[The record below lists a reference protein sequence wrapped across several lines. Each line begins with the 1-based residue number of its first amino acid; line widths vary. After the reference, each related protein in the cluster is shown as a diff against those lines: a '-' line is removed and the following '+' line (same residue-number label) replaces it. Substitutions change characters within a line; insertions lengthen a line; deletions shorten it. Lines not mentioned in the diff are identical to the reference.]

1 MAQLFPPSTCGLI
14 PRPYKKNLKALSDT
28 GVPWQALIPV
38 REGCDL
44 NLSPQV
50 FTGGGGVKHCSP
62 NSNLQ
67 TTLNFTAYL
76 ELLHSPSHE
85 D

>member
-50 FTGGGGVKHCSP
+50 FTGGGGCQALLP
-62 NSNLQ
+62 Q
-67 TTLNFTAYL
+67 L
-76 ELLHSPSHE
+76 ESANHS
-85 D
+85 